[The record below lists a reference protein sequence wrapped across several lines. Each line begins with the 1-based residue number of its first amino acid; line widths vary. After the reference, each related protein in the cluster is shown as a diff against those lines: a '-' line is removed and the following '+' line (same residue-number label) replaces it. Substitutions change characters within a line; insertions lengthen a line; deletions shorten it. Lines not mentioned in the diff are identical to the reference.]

1 MYICV
6 CIIYIY
12 VCVYIYISIYM
23 HVCLHV
29 HLHVDMLGCVCHVVC
44 PVMHTNESITR
55 DGETRPVM
63 TQPLLNNPTLRTIY
77 ICSYLLYVSI
87 RTHMHTHAYQPCADT
102 PCATSQRW
110 NKKKQVCDAQQKLP
124 FVGVKVPQFSF
135 KRLPGAD
142 PSLGVEMSSTGEV
155 CVVSCMC
162 VFPDYCVSYV
172 CMYVC
177 MYVSKYTVRYENH
190 SYRYL

>member
-1 MYICV
+1 
-6 CIIYIY
+6 
-12 VCVYIYISIYM
+12 
-23 HVCLHV
+23 
-29 HLHVDMLGCVCHVVC
+29 MLGCLCSVTC

-63 TQPLLNNPTLRTIY
+63 TQPFLNNPTLRTIY
-77 ICSYLLYVSI
+77 
-87 RTHMHTHAYQPCADT
+87 THAYARTCT
-102 PCATSQRW
+102 PTPTSSALTYPARNIPTLKQQ
-110 NKKKQVCDAQQKLP
+110 KQVCDAQQKLP

-162 VFPDYCVSYV
+162 VCSDYIICHMYA
-172 CMYVC
+172 CMYGTCVNTHTNAC
-177 MYVSKYTVRYENH
+177 MHTYIHT
-190 SYRYL
+190 

>member
-12 VCVYIYISIYM
+12 VCVCIYISIYM

-77 ICSYLLYVSI
+77 
-87 RTHMHTHAYQPCADT
+87 THAYARTCT
-102 PCATSQRW
+102 PTPTSSALTHPARNIPTLKQQ
-110 NKKKQVCDAQQKLP
+110 KQVCDAQQKLP

-177 MYVSKYTVRYENH
+177 MYIHMSVCM
-190 SYRYL
+190 YR